1 MNAVTQ
7 DLNSSKDLPISDDIL
22 PFIPKGKLGTPH
34 TVLLDLMARVDG
46 IAEIYVVIKDKDG
59 TSHEYINGSLSGLCF
74 AMLVLQ
80 NYSLRALK
88 GELDENGR

>member
-1 MNAVTQ
+1 
-7 DLNSSKDLPISDDIL
+7 
-22 PFIPKGKLGTPH
+22 
-34 TVLLDLMARVDG
+34 MARVDG